1 MIESSM
7 YQPVHRDPICA
18 RPRGSMP
25 SPDWRGPTCRMQARL
40 RRYGLLAAAAATF
53 AGAGAPAHAQDE
65 SPAVV
70 PYRPSVATP
79 AELPAPGWPEL
90 EAGVQWAKGGG
101 TTRSQSS
108 PVTFKLAWNDSW
120 AILVGTD
127 VYEWQRAYDGTTA
140 HSGGDTTLTLKYKLP
155 VNDNLA
161 LGAELGV
168 ALPTARPPIGSG
180 KTDWGINTIASF
192 DYPGVHVDVNAA
204 GARLGAVDDG
214 QGPWQGAWAIA
225 ASHPLDE
232 QFGITG
238 EVSGIVQRGTSAQ
251 AQFLTALNYNFS
263 RALVFDIA
271 VSAGLSRAAPDWQ
284 LMAGMTVQLGHW
296 F

>member
-1 MIESSM
+1 MLTS
-7 YQPVHRDPICA
+7 
-18 RPRGSMP
+18 G
-25 SPDWRGPTCRMQARL
+25 WRGPTCSMRSRL
-40 RRYGLLAAAAATF
+40 RRHGLAVASAAVF
-53 AGAGAPAHAQDE
+53 AGGSAAAHAQDE

-90 EAGVQWAKGGG
+90 EAGMQWAKGGD
-101 TTRSQSS
+101 TARSQSS
-108 PVTFKLAWNDSW
+108 PVTFKLAWNKSW
-120 AILVGTD
+120 AILIGTD
-127 VYEWQRAYDGTTA
+127 IHDWQRAYDGGTA

-180 KTDWGINTIASF
+180 RTDWGINTIASF
-192 DYPGVHVDVNAA
+192 DYPGIHVDVNAA
-204 GARLGAVDDG
+204 GARVGSVDTG

-225 ASHPLDE
+225 ASHPLDD

-251 AQFLTALNYNFS
+251 AQGLAALNYNVS
-263 RALVFDIA
+263 RALVLDVA
-271 VSAGLSRAAPDWQ
+271 VAAGLSRAAPDWQ
-284 LMAGMTVQLGHW
+284 LMAGMTIQLGHW